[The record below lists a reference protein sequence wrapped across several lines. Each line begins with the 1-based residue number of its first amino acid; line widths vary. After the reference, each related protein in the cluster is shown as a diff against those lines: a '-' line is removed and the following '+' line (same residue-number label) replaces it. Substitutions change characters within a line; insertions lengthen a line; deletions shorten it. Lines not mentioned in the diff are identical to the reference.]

1 MLLQHRLG
9 MIRLLGS
16 SDEPVDGDGIGTE
29 GMPQD
34 VRRPLYSQS
43 LQTPDLQIENGY
55 AAK

>member
-1 MLLQHRLG
+1 